1 MIYGNLTNRESFKY
15 LPEAIIRVLDYVLE
29 NDMKNLKPGSYEID
43 SDKIFVNVVQYDTK
57 DIEERFWEAHKKY
70 LDIHVVFEGNERIN
84 INFIDNLKQLEY
96 VNKDDFLPLEGKFKS
111 SMVLSK
117 NDFLICYPEDA
128 HMTALKVA
136 ESESVKKAI
145 FKISLDVL

>member
-15 LPEAIIRVLDYVLE
+15 LPKAILRAFDYALNNDIE
-29 NDMKNLKPGSYEID
+29 NFNPGSYEID

-57 DIEERFWEAHKKY
+57 DIKERFWEAHKKY
-70 LDIHVVFEGNERIN
+70 LDMHVVFKGNERIN

-96 VNKDDFLPLEGKFKS
+96 VDKDDFLPLEGEFKS
-111 SMVLSK
+111 SVILNK

-128 HMTALKVA
+128 HMTALKVD
-136 ESESVKKAI
+136 ESENVKKAI